1 MFQISVKAYY
11 YCLLQKFKILTMKE
25 KTIFF
30 ILLLTLLGCENNSK
44 EILPCNLMVDNGK
57 TYSNGKIYSGT
68 CNILYNDSLL
78 WKTTTYKKGKK
89 TGENGYYIP
98 EGTLEYVGSEKNGRI
113 DGDFISY
120 YRNGEIS
127 IEGELDM
134 GKFVGEWKYYDDD
147 GSLNKTLNYNKKGEK
162 IESIM
167 HKQ

>member
-1 MFQISVKAYY
+1 
-11 YCLLQKFKILTMKE
+11 MKE

-30 ILLLTLLGCENNSK
+30 ILLLTFLGCENNSK
-44 EILPCNLMVDNGK
+44 EILPCNIIVDNGI
-57 TYSNGKIYSGT
+57 TYSNDKIYSGT
-68 CNILYNDSLL
+68 CNVLYNDSII
-78 WKTTTYKKGKK
+78 WKTSTYKKGKK
-89 TGENGYYIP
+89 TGETGYYIP
-98 EGTLEYVGSEKNGRI
+98 EGTLEYVGNEKNGKI

-134 GKFVGEWKYYDDD
+134 GKYVGEWKYYDDD

-162 IESIM
+162 IDSIM